1 VHRLS
6 RAFDRS
12 SCTNAHVGHDEADE
26 RIEFAGRH
34 LIAAMATVP
43 MDTAARRRSAQRS
56 PQRRPSSTVLTPMR
70 GPRER
75 YSDVILRLVELEK

>member
-1 VHRLS
+1 
-6 RAFDRS
+6 
-12 SCTNAHVGHDEADE
+12 
-26 RIEFAGRH
+26 
-34 LIAAMATVP
+34 

-56 PQRRPSSTVLTPMR
+56 PQRRPSSTVLTPMC